1 MKTTAQLFE
10 QISPQEGGDTISII
24 YRNHQYLFRTNKQ
37 LAVNRFWKFHLV
49 HDRVKLYGY
58 SMKEALETLY
68 KEFLKKKELGEVED
82 LGKLEKMF

>member
-10 QISPQEGGDTISII
+10 QIYLQGDDTVVII
-24 YRNHQYLFRTNKQ
+24 YRNHQYSFFTNKQ
-37 LAVNRFWKFHLV
+37 LAVNRYWKSHLV

-58 SMKEALETLY
+58 SLKEALETLY

-82 LGKLEKMF
+82 LGKNEKMF